1 MDNTDIREMHD
12 IMSERN
18 IIVSYIG
25 PFDNAILT
33 ILAENI
39 QNSLWEDQYKGQ
51 KFFKIFIELAQN
63 ISLYSK
69 EISHTDLPDQAGE
82 GTLIINEYAD
92 HFDFAAGNLVDITDV
107 TRLIE
112 KCDAINCADR
122 EQLRQMKRE
131 LRNQEHERVKGGGN
145 IGLVHVALTSGYPLK
160 YKLIDFKNDNEAF
173 YIISVRIDK

>member
-1 MDNTDIREMHD
+1 MENVDIREMHD
-12 IMSERN
+12 IMSEQR

-39 QNSLWEDQYKGQ
+39 QTSLWEDQYKGQ

-69 EISHTDLPDQAGE
+69 EVSYTNIDDETGE
-82 GTLIINEYAD
+82 GTLIINEYDD
-92 HFDFAAGNLVDITDV
+92 HFDFAAGNLVDKTDV
-107 TRLIE
+107 EKLIL
-112 KCDAINCADR
+112 KCETINNSNR
-122 EQLRQMKRE
+122 EELRQMKRE
-131 LRNQEHERVKGGGN
+131 LRNKEHERVKGGGN

-160 YKLIDFKNDNEAF
+160 YKLIDLNNNNEAF

>member
-1 MDNTDIREMHD
+1 MENTDIREMHD
-12 IMSERN
+12 MMSEAN
-18 IIVSYIG
+18 IIVSYVG

-39 QNSLWEDQYKGQ
+39 QTSLWEDIYKGQ

-69 EISHTDLPDQAGE
+69 EISHSHLPDQAGE
-82 GTLIINEYAD
+82 GALIINEYED

-107 TRLIE
+107 KKLID
-112 KCDAINCADR
+112 KCNAINSADR
-122 EQLRQMKRE
+122 EELRQMKRE
-131 LRNQEHERVKGGGN
+131 LRNKEHERIKGGGN

-160 YKLIDFKNDNEAF
+160 YKLIDFENNNEAF
-173 YIISVRIDK
+173 YIISARIDK